1 MNKRKDLV
9 IQILDTFL
17 EEGGFPTWWEYSLI
31 PEERNRI
38 LNRIEKLIELDH
50 EIYGFKI

>member
-38 LNRIEKLIELDH
+38 LNRIEKLIELDK
-50 EIYGFKI
+50 ELYERL